1 LALMCELLGGSLTG
15 NGATGLGRR
24 FANGMFSLYVDPAR
38 VDPSH
43 IFDDDVTRYLD
54 WFKQAK
60 PIPGQT
66 ILTPGEPER
75 ASRAKRLAEGCRSPR
90 RPGKP
95 SPPPR
100 GRPLNYSRS
109 PPRTAI

>member
-1 LALMCELLGGSLTG
+1 M
-15 NGATGLGRR
+15 RR
-24 FANGMFSLYVDPAR
+24 RRTINPAR

-60 PIPGQT
+60 PLSGQT

-75 ASRAKRLAEGCRSPR
+75 ASRAKRLAEGVPLTSETWEAIAAAALSV
-90 RPGKP
+90 GLDEA
-95 SPPPR
+95 R
-100 GRPLNYSRS
+100 GQRVREG
-109 PPRTAI
+109 